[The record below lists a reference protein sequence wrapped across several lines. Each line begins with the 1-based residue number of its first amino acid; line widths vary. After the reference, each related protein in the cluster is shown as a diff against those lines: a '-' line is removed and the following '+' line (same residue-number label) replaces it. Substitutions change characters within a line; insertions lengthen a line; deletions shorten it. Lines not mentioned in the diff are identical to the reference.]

1 MTKEQKF
8 YKALQDVFIGA
19 KIEGTGGFVNLM
31 RIKSNYYRKIE
42 DILKKDI
49 EAALKNHPK
58 FRDELFDKLYS
69 FFSRYFTESGSIY
82 FNSTPFHNNVY
93 EKVYTDD
100 KDVILF
106 WKTQMLY
113 YVKTDRIFR
122 SLEIISDGF
131 KFYFDVSKLEHKKA
145 NEKRSLVFE
154 LNKVREDGTI
164 VFDVQYSEKGAKTRQ
179 DELLKAIK
187 KKGIAITEEQL
198 ERAFRVFEKQSE
210 VDFFI
215 NKNAKAFLQ
224 EQFKLWSYQY
234 FWEGAK
240 EWSADRV
247 NQLQILK
254 DIAFKIID
262 FISQFE
268 DELVKIWNKPKFVK
282 NANYVITLDR
292 IFANSPLQK
301 RYQSEDSDNSPFQKG
316 WQSKGLTGYSKLPYN
331 PKLKERARELRKAG
345 NLSEVLLWNELKQK
359 KMLGFDF
366 TRQQIIGNYIVDF
379 HCPKLNLVIE
389 IDGESHNYKVEY
401 DAERDKFL
409 QSLGLTVLHFNDLDI
424 KHRLSEVLESIK
436 NWIEGNTPSS
446 TDDTPLIK
454 GNLLGED
461 GNPLTKGNLLRIDD
475 NHLGNG
481 NLLERIF
488 SHSNIDKQIK
498 EWQELGIV
506 DEDFKIE
513 DVFETDLTGKHLAKK
528 YEHLPIDTK
537 YLKDLELEI
546 LSLFDDLDNS
556 LDGWLIKSE
565 NYQALNTILPKFKE
579 KVQTIY
585 IDPPFNLDSSDQ
597 FLYRTNYKD
606 ANWATLLENRLRIAK
621 EWLNEKGSIFVRCDY
636 NGNWIVR
643 CLMDEIFGKENFRNE
658 LVINKSNKQGAID
671 KRFNPATETLFLY
684 SKIIDSLINPQF
696 RKREKQGGWLEMHS
710 PKENKDYHTVIYE
723 GKIFVAPKGR
733 HWSFAQETVD
743 KLILENR
750 IRVTDKEYVD
760 VYGNKQNKIL
770 EYLMSE
776 NETIES
782 NWTDIPGYSATT
794 GFQTENSEKLLARVI
809 NTGSQKGDLVMD
821 FFLGSGTTTAVA
833 HKLGRKWI
841 GVEMGEHFYTVVLP
855 RMKKVLAYDKS
866 GISKELKTPRQT
878 SSDTPLQEGIYQGGG
893 FFKYYELE
901 QYEEALANCKYED
914 GDLFNSPLIKGW
926 HSEGMTGYLPGRSPY
941 QEYVFLKDEKMLKAL
956 EIDYENNKV
965 KVDLTKLYPN
975 IDIAETLSNLTGK
988 WIKRI
993 TPRQTSSD
1001 TSLKEGN
1008 YEVEFEDG
1016 TKINTKDLD
1025 YKLIKPLIWW

>member
-1 MTKEQKF
+1 MTKEEKF

-49 EAALKNHPK
+49 ETTLKNHPK

-82 FNSTPFHNNVY
+82 FNSTPFHNNIY
-93 EKVYTDD
+93 EKVYTDE

-122 SLEIISDGF
+122 SLPVQFDGF
-131 KFYFDVSKLEHKKA
+131 KFYFDASKIESKKA

-154 LNKVREDGTI
+154 LDKVKEDDTI
-164 VFDVQYSEKGAKTRQ
+164 AFAVQYSERGTKTKQ
-179 DELLKAIK
+179 DDILKAIK
-187 KKGIAITEEQL
+187 RKGIAITEAQL
-198 ERAFRVFEKQSE
+198 ERAFRIFEKQSE

-240 EWSADRV
+240 EWGADRV

-282 NANYVITLDR
+282 NSNYVITLDR
-292 IFANSPLQK
+292 IKDQK
-301 RYQSEDSDNSPFQKG
+301 LIEKVLKHKG
-316 WQSKGLTGYSKLPYN
+316 
-331 PKLKERARELRKAG
+331 
-345 NLSEVLLWNELKQK
+345 
-359 KMLGFDF
+359 
-366 TRQQIIGNYIVDF
+366 
-379 HCPKLNLVIE
+379 
-389 IDGESHNYKVEY
+389 IDE
-401 DAERDKFL
+401 
-409 QSLGLTVLHFNDLDI
+409 
-424 KHRLSEVLESIK
+424 
-436 NWIEGNTPSS
+436 
-446 TDDTPLIK
+446 
-454 GNLLGED
+454 
-461 GNPLTKGNLLRIDD
+461 
-475 NHLGNG
+475 
-481 NLLERIF
+481 
-488 SHSNIDKQIK
+488 QIK

-506 DEDFKIE
+506 DENFKTS
-513 DVFETDLTGKHLAKK
+513 DVFESDLTGKHLAKK
-528 YEHLPIDTK
+528 YEYLPIDTK
-537 YLKDLELEI
+537 YFKDLELEI
-546 LSLFDDLDNS
+546 LGLFEDSDNE

-621 EWLNEKGSIFVRCDY
+621 NWLNEKGSIFVRCDY

-643 CLMDEIFGKENFRNE
+643 CLMDEIWGKNSLRNE
-658 LVINKSNKQGAID
+658 LIINRISKKGFANRESFQPIKYPEGNDYLFFYSNSDNAYFNFVKIERKSVKEKWHSMD
-671 KRFNPATETLFLY
+671 VMD
-684 SKIIDSLINPQF
+684 SKPQPRPRIILG
-696 RKREKQGGWLEMHS
+696 KEML
-710 PKENKDYHTVIYE
+710 
-723 GKIFVAPKGR
+723 APKGR
-733 HWSFAQETVD
+733 KWMFSQE
-743 KLILENR
+743 KIYEMERQGLIRLNSKG
-750 IRVTDKEYVD
+750 IPQYKVTNQDFELLDSK
-760 VYGNKQNKIL
+760 
-770 EYLMSE
+770 
-776 NETIES
+776 
-782 NWTDIPGYSATT
+782 WTDIPGYSSTT
-794 GFQTENSEKLLARVI
+794 EFATENSEKLLDRVI
-809 NTGSQKGDLVMD
+809 CTASKENDLILD

-841 GVEMGEHFYTVVLP
+841 GVEMGEHFYSVVLP

-866 GISKELKTPRQT
+866 GISKEVK
-878 SSDTPLQEGIYQGGG
+878 EYQGGG

-914 GDLFNSPLIKGW
+914 GDLFNA
-926 HSEGMTGYLPGRSPY
+926 PGRSPY
-941 QEYVFLKDEKMLKAL
+941 QEYVFMKDEKMLKAL
-956 EIDYENNKV
+956 EIDYGNNKV
-965 KVDLTKLYPN
+965 KVDLSKLYPN

-988 WIKRI
+988 WIKKI
-993 TPRQTSSD
+993 SD
-1001 TSLKEGN
+1001 G
-1008 YEVEFEDG
+1008 EVEFEDG

-1025 YKLIKPLIWW
+1025 YKLIKPLIWWE